1 VRLRRHSNSIPQT
14 GFLIAFGL
22 AGGCHSCRRRR
33 GQALPRTHHCPLRR
47 IFLFSRVSGDVG
59 NAICQN
65 ISASGRLLVLAV
77 FGIVLVATVWDHWCN
92 DDSRPIDTSP
102 ADLKKSHVSPRAR
115 DADQPGVH
123 ILRALQ
129 FCLAYC
135 RPVRTPSLK
144 LTIGTVRLTVGLASR
159 CRRLGFAVWPLSEA
173 CLQHLAGQ

>member
-1 VRLRRHSNSIPQT
+1 MWLRRHSNSIPQT

-33 GQALPRTHHCPLRR
+33 GQALSPNTSLSTPPHLS
-47 IFLFSRVSGDVG
+47 IFPSKWRCGERHLP
-59 NAICQN
+59 N

-77 FGIVLVATVWDHWCN
+77 FGIVLVATVWDRWCN

-115 DADQPGVH
+115 DADQLGVH
-123 ILRALQ
+123 ILPALQ

-135 RPVRTPSLK
+135 RPVRTPLLK
-144 LTIGTVRLTVGLASR
+144 FTIGIVRLTVGLARR